1 MTQSIE
7 NSQPVVRNPQS
18 VKRTPL
24 FPDEPATLAELFLK
38 AVKNHP
44 RKDALNV
51 KKSGEWYPIS
61 SEQMISRIKNIVL
74 GLYSLGIRKGDRV
87 GILADNSPEWTL
99 TDAGCQFSGVVD
111 VPIYTTLM
119 PNSVE
124 YIIKD
129 AGAKIFFLQN
139 KKIYERLNQN
149 LAQCPTIEKLVF
161 FDFTDVT
168 GISAENALSLTE
180 LENLGKQLGAENP
193 NLVDELTQDIKNE
206 DVATL
211 IFFWNNG

>member
-18 VKRTPL
+18 VKRAPL

-44 RKDALNV
+44 RKNALNV

-61 SEQMISRIKNIVL
+61 SEEMISRIKNIAL

-119 PNSVE
+119 PNSV
-124 YIIKD
+124 
-129 AGAKIFFLQN
+129 
-139 KKIYERLNQN
+139 
-149 LAQCPTIEKLVF
+149 TSV
-161 FDFTDVT
+161 
-168 GISAENALSLTE
+168 E
-180 LENLGKQLGAENP
+180 LLKP
-193 NLVDELTQDIKNE
+193 
-206 DVATL
+206 
-211 IFFWNNG
+211 